1 MGSKQDYLENKVLD
15 HVLRNTT
22 YTQAATVYSAL
33 FTVIPS
39 DSTGG
44 TEVAVGSYVRVAT
57 SFGTAAS
64 GSASNTNVV
73 TFATAA
79 TAYTVVGWALCQ
91 TSTLNSTNTILYW
104 ATVTTLAIGV
114 GDQATFAAAGIVIT
128 ED

>member
-33 FTVIPS
+33 FTTIPS
-39 DSTGG
+39 DATGG
-44 TEVAVGSYVRVAT
+44 TEVTVVGYARVAT

-79 TAYTVVGWALCQ
+79 TAYTVVGWALCE